1 MSQHSANPFKMQ
13 AVFFPKRINLRANAA
28 DSLSGGFCTYTNDV
42 LQALK
47 HDPDTRNFD
56 FSQVDKRTGTP
67 GFNFDNSA
75 LASDNVIDYT
85 VIV

>member
-47 HDPDTRNFD
+47 NDPDTRNFD